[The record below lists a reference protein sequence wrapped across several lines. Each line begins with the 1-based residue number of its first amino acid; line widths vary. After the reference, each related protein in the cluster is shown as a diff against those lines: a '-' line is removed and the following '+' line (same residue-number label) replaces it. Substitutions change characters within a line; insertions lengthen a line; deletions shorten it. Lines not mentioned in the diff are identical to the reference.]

1 MVSNCS
7 NCGSRASNERK
18 HFLKCPL
25 SQSSSPKVPIPHLTS
40 SVVVTEKKFDKGYS
54 FVDNSFLANL
64 FCYIKH
70 SPKAGDIFSS
80 NNSLRYCGG
89 NFLFVFF
96 SSFSFAVVELIFFNE
111 LGTFSSVAV
120 KGQGGAAIIECV
132 CSRCN
137 IKERYCSSKAAGG
150 YLDITKRISS
160 ASFLCGGTPTSAVRF
175 LSTINASHPSRNT
188 ITRCYSKI
196 RNIVVTQT
204 DAIMEA
210 AQQEYLAKNG
220 NKWIISLDFT
230 WDSRNK
236 GKFKVIIFDFIKIC

>member
-1 MVSNCS
+1 MLLWLKKNSIKAIHSLITAFLQIYFVTSNTPLKL
-7 NCGSRASNERK
+7 ETY
-18 HFLKCPL
+18 FLLITLLDIVEVIFYLC
-25 SQSSSPKVPIPHLTS
+25 
-40 SVVVTEKKFDKGYS
+40 
-54 FVDNSFLANL
+54 FLL
-64 FCYIKH
+64 
-70 SPKAGDIFSS
+70 
-80 NNSLRYCGG
+80 L
-89 NFLFVFF
+89 
-96 SSFSFAVVELIFFNE
+96 FSFAVVELIFFNE